1 MLQDLKAVFTLGKD
15 ENINTQNVRT
25 ILIALFGAAL
35 PFDSFFSTLI
45 IFLSV
50 LTMLIDFSLKK
61 ISFIPKSFWIFSGV
75 IILNGIGYFYS
86 TDIWRAGFLI
96 ERQLTILIFPILLPL
111 AINIDKQKTNFIF
124 WIFSICCILLA
135 LYLFVNAF
143 FFIFEFNLPIKY
155 IFTSSFFNHN
165 FSAPIGLHATYLSI
179 YFSLTTIFLIQ
190 EFVQSEIRN
199 RIFIGIS
206 VIVLMAALF
215 FLASRTSIIAL
226 ATIIA
231 FVFPAYFVKKKE
243 PYFLALFVLLI
254 LSIVVGSQSGYMKK
268 RFSTEFAGDITLDK
282 KYTANDPE
290 PRIMR
295 WKCAIEIISK
305 KPLLGHGAGDEIPL
319 LLDAYK
325 KNNMMVS
332 LKEEFNTHNQYLSIL
347 IKNGIVGLIAFL
359 AMLIYFF
366 RLAIKQKDFIYFSFL
381 TIIAIG
387 LFTEN
392 IIDANKGIFFFAFFN
407 TLLGYNCLNI
417 LKQKAKAEM

>member
-1 MLQDLKAVFTLGKD
+1 MMLQDLKAVFTLGKD

-45 IFLSV
+45 IFLLV

-86 TDIWRAGFLI
+86 TDMWRAGYLI
-96 ERQLTILIFPILLPL
+96 ERQLTILIFPILFPL

-124 WIFSICCILLA
+124 WIFSICCILSA
-135 LYLFVNAF
+135 LYLFINAYF
-143 FFIFEFNLPIKY
+143 VIFEFNLPIKY
-155 IFTSSFFNHN
+155 LFTSSFFNHN

-179 YFSLTTIFLIQ
+179 YFSLATIFLIQ

-215 FLASRTSIIAL
+215 FLASRTTIIAL
-226 ATIIA
+226 ATVIA
-231 FVFPAYFVKKKE
+231 FAFPAYYVKKKG
-243 PYFLALFVLLI
+243 PYFLALFVLLA
-254 LSIVVGSQSGYMKK
+254 LSLVVGSQSGYIKK
-268 RFSTEFAGDITLDK
+268 RFSTEFAGDIILDK
-282 KYTANDPE
+282 KYTVNDPE

-305 KPLLGHGAGDEIPL
+305 KPLFGHGSGEEIGL
-319 LLDAYK
+319 
-325 KNNMMVS
+325 
-332 LKEEFNTHNQYLSIL
+332 LKEKYLQKGMMLSYAEAFNTHNQYLSIL
-347 IKNGIVGLIAFL
+347 IKNGLFGLVLFL
-359 AMLIYFF
+359 LMLGYYF
-366 RLAIKQKDFIYFSFL
+366 RLAIKDKNFVYLSFL
-381 TIIAIG
+381 IMLSIG
-387 LFTEN
+387 FFTEN

-407 TLLGYNCLNI
+407 TLLGYQILNNKTQK
-417 LKQKAKAEM
+417 KQTI